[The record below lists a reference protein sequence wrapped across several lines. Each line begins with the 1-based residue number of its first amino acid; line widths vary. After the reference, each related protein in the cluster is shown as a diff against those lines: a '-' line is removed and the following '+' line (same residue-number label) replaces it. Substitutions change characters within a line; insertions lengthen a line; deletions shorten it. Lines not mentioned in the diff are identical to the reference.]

1 MNTEQLQQA
10 RVVKATPDKT
20 VEEVVK
26 DTLCY
31 NLSISQDDVQME
43 KKIIEDLGAD
53 SLDSIE
59 IVVHLEEEIGFT
71 IEDGLDDDVIRN
83 GTTVADLIIKVADVI
98 KENVEVE
105 GDNLASLKHDTISA
119 LRIHLHDCDVS
130 PGQII
135 KRAMP
140 QEYEQRAW
148 IPQTMGDQIW
158 ALFDFKTRDAREKW
172 EASLPQEIKGWL
184 DRELIEHA
192 LPYGWQIRDI
202 NGFQVGPGVPKP
214 MQACEPSVK

>member
-10 RVVKATPDKT
+10 RIIKATPDKT

-53 SLDSIE
+53 SLDSVE
-59 IVVHLEEEIGFT
+59 IVIHLEEEIGFT
-71 IEDGLDDDVIRN
+71 IEETFDDEVIRN

-105 GDNLASLKHDTISA
+105 A
-119 LRIHLHDCDVS
+119 
-130 PGQII
+130 
-135 KRAMP
+135 
-140 QEYEQRAW
+140 
-148 IPQTMGDQIW
+148 
-158 ALFDFKTRDAREKW
+158 
-172 EASLPQEIKGWL
+172 
-184 DRELIEHA
+184 
-192 LPYGWQIRDI
+192 
-202 NGFQVGPGVPKP
+202 
-214 MQACEPSVK
+214 